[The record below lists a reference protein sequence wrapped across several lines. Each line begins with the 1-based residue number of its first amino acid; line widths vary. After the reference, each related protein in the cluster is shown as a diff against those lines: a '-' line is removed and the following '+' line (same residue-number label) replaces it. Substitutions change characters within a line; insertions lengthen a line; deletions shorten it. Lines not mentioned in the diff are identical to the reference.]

1 MYSRSTVYVVGHG
14 RTSCDNAI
22 TSNFKIFFI
31 GFVIDTAT
39 DVVVDLEC
47 SATIS
52 ITNRFV
58 RELFIDRS
66 FGSYNPEIEKEITR
80 RYHSTSQKAIITAY
94 KDAVKKYIEIRQK
107 YY

>member
-14 RTSCDNAI
+14 RTSCDNSI

-80 RYHSTSQKAIITAY
+80 RYHGTSQKAIITAY